1 MSRMPIPPEL
11 RSKFNQVVRAPQLR
25 NSRIYS
31 LVGLFLSLMFLFS
44 DYFLLGDQFT
54 HVLIVRLVALVI
66 FLAILYISQHTSLKL
81 AFFCIGT
88 TLCLFNGVIVYIG
101 IVAADVGL
109 YTYQSGTILIII
121 YTFTLMQ
128 APLFTSVVIGLV
140 SWLTYVLGHS
150 LYSSTDVGVIVN
162 NAFVFGSAL
171 LLGVMS
177 VIQREEYLEGNFMQ
191 ANELI
196 IKKNTARKQALTD
209 ALTGLPNRYALLKK
223 LEAFKGEVPARMF
236 VMMLDVDN
244 FKKLNDQYGHNTG
257 DIALKQ
263 IADTLLEIVLEEEG
277 FICRYGGEEFIIF
290 IEDTKKVY
298 PKKISQRILTQVAS
312 IKADALPPMT
322 ISIGGYVTQKEESSI
337 GECIIIADQALLQ
350 AKERG
355 KNQVVINNQESHIKE
370 FKADDKDS
378 ANESANKR

>member
-1 MSRMPIPPEL
+1 MSQIPIPSEL

-31 LVGLFLSLMFLFS
+31 LVGLFLSLLFLFS

-101 IVAADVGL
+101 IVAADFGL

-121 YTFTLMQ
+121 YTCTLMQ

-196 IKKNTARKQALTD
+196 IKKNAARKQALTD

-223 LEAFKGEVPARMF
+223 LEAYKGEVPEKMLI
-236 VMMLDVDN
+236 MMIDVDN
-244 FKKLNDQYGHNTG
+244 FKRLNDQYGHNIG
-257 DIALKQ
+257 DIALQQ
-263 IADTLLEIVLEEEG
+263 IANTLLKIVQEEEEEEG

-290 IEDTKKVY
+290 IENTKKAY
-298 PKKISQRILTQVAS
+298 PKKISHHILTQIEG
-312 IKADALPPMT
+312 IKIDELPPMT
-322 ISIGGYVTQKEESSI
+322 VSIGGYITQKEESSI
-337 GECIIIADQALLQ
+337 GECIVVADQALLK
-350 AKERG
+350 AKELG
-355 KNQVVINNQESHIKE
+355 KNQAVIDNQDSHIKE
-370 FKADDKDS
+370 FMDAD
-378 ANESANKR
+378 NESANER